1 MTPLRPPGSDALQAP
16 AGPAGLP
23 QLRRRRF
30 ALLPLHP
37 AQPTIR
43 AGAGAGTGTAT
54 ATGVMPVDG
63 DASGP
68 RRIRGTAPADL
79 ADLISSIARI
89 GLLQPVLAEE
99 IDEGPDRPPRLQVTV
114 GRRRL
119 AACRWGAEHDP
130 GNPHFAAVPAIICP
144 GPLTEEERRRWQL
157 IENLARDQL
166 QPGELAAALL
176 YHRCA
181 VLAGRL
187 RAAGVAV
194 PAQIAALDDPVA
206 RFTSLDRLRR
216 GDPAT
221 AAPWSEVLP
230 RLGLQL
236 SARKARELVRAF
248 ATLPA
253 ELTEDM
259 DHHKITLNTRIR
271 YAELLA
277 NDEPVAAD
285 LWTLARDRRQ
295 LELLPGAV
303 DAALRGHDP
312 ATALELSED
321 RQFAANTARAAK
333 LRRPPA
339 ADPPGRLPH
348 APPTAAGIDPSAGS
362 GGGEDVPGI
371 AKDVPDSPDV
381 PKAPEDVF
389 GDVLDVTDDRRP
401 VLDSALVVPALEALR
416 ALLAELR
423 AGVTVHAADASA
435 LDRLLEQL
443 AS

>member
-1 MTPLRPPGSDALQAP
+1 MTPPRPPGSDASQAP

-43 AGAGAGTGTAT
+43 AGAGATAT
-54 ATGVMPVDG
+54 SVMPVDD

-68 RRIRGTAPADL
+68 RRIHGTAPADL

-99 IDEGPDRPPRLQVTV
+99 IDDGPDRPPRLQVTV

-194 PAQIAALDDPVA
+194 PAEVAALDDPVA

-248 ATLPA
+248 AALPA

-277 NDEPVAAD
+277 NDEPAAAD
-285 LWTLARDRRQ
+285 LWTLARDGRQ
-295 LELLPGAV
+295 LELIPGAV

-321 RQFAANTARAAK
+321 RQLAANTARAAK
-333 LRRPPA
+333 LRRPPP
-339 ADPPGRLPH
+339 ADLPGRLPH
-348 APPTAAGIDPSAGS
+348 APQTAARNEPAAGIEGS
-362 GGGEDVPGI
+362 DGVPGTAKDVLDVLEDLEDVFEDVP
-371 AKDVPDSPDV
+371 DVPDV
-381 PKAPEDVF
+381 P
-389 GDVLDVTDDRRP
+389 DVTDDRRS
-401 VLDSALVVPALEALR
+401 VLDSALVIPALEALR

-423 AGVTVHAADASA
+423 TGVTVHAADARA
-435 LDRLLEQL
+435 LNRLLEQL